1 MLSSNGMQVTIEYFL
16 NLIKSQ
22 NPEISPSIFMM
33 DRDHAQVNAIHA
45 AFPQCQRVFYCWW
58 HVLQAIHT
66 HFNTKEFPKLWS
78 LIQDWVRL
86 IDDDKFN
93 IYWKQ
98 IQGDPDVPKSVAE
111 YIAREWLPH
120 KEMWSAAS
128 CQNCTIFEEGDT
140 NMLLEAYVMS
150 SHISN
155 LIYLF
160 IMFFISYHHVL
171 KSIWLEGKRN
181 RRVDHLIHTLVIQYL
196 PHLEIRHKR
205 QERGMEGADLAE
217 MRRRQIL
224 THAPETPLENIR
236 KNDDLHFDVQ
246 SSNSNK
252 IYKVNLGTTSCACSD
267 FPHICM
273 CKHIVAFVHLFFG
286 ADLRPQAL
294 VFFGA

>member
-98 IQGDPDVPKSVAE
+98 IQGDPNVPKSVAE
-111 YIAREWLPH
+111 YIARE
-120 KEMWSAAS
+120 
-128 CQNCTIFEEGDT
+128 
-140 NMLLEAYVMS
+140 
-150 SHISN
+150 
-155 LIYLF
+155 
-160 IMFFISYHHVL
+160 
-171 KSIWLEGKRN
+171 
-181 RRVDHLIHTLVIQYL
+181 
-196 PHLEIRHKR
+196 
-205 QERGMEGADLAE
+205 
-217 MRRRQIL
+217 
-224 THAPETPLENIR
+224 
-236 KNDDLHFDVQ
+236 
-246 SSNSNK
+246 
-252 IYKVNLGTTSCACSD
+252 
-267 FPHICM
+267 
-273 CKHIVAFVHLFFG
+273 
-286 ADLRPQAL
+286 
-294 VFFGA
+294 

>member
-1 MLSSNGMQVTIEYFL
+1 MLSSNGMQATIEYFL

-22 NPEISPSIFMM
+22 NPEISPSIFMT

-111 YIAREWLPH
+111 YITWEWLPH
-120 KEMWSAAS
+120 MEMWSMMS
-128 CQNCTIFEEGDT
+128 CQNHTIFEEGDT

-160 IMFFISYHHVL
+160 IYYAFHQLS
-171 KSIWLEGKRN
+171 
-181 RRVDHLIHTLVIQYL
+181 
-196 PHLEIRHKR
+196 PC
-205 QERGMEGADLAE
+205 AE
-217 MRRRQIL
+217 
-224 THAPETPLENIR
+224 
-236 KNDDLHFDVQ
+236 
-246 SSNSNK
+246 
-252 IYKVNLGTTSCACSD
+252 
-267 FPHICM
+267 
-273 CKHIVAFVHLFFG
+273 KHMA
-286 ADLRPQAL
+286 
-294 VFFGA
+294 